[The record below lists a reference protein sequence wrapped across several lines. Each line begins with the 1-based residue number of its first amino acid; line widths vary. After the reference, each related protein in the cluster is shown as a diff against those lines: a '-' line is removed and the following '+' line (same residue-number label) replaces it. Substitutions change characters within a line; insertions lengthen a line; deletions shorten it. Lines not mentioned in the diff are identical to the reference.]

1 MTQTI
6 LEDGETRFI
15 LCQKIGQGGSCS
27 VYKGYSTKD
36 SPQKIYAIKI
46 YKEQFKKYFDK
57 EISISKNL
65 PPKFFLSLIKFGTGH
80 ITQERINSSENKP
93 LNNISEKLNGQK
105 VFYKVE
111 EIAENGELF
120 NFIYELKKGFSE
132 KISAKIFVNILKS
145 VKILHENSIIHGD
158 IKPENIL
165 VGKDF
170 GLKLIDFGFAQK
182 FNKKN
187 NNIINSTEGSDTYSS
202 PEIRK
207 GHITGYD
214 GVKSDIFSLGVLL
227 FVITVGRFPFNLS
240 GYSDKKY
247 RLIMTK
253 NFEQFWKNFDNY
265 NLSEEFKELINHLI
279 CYDPCQRLSID
290 EIFEHPWIKNKVN
303 FNNSF
308 NKDYQID
315 DDVLNEL
322 KQRKEF
328 MVKKAN

>member
-1 MTQTI
+1 MQTI
-6 LEDGETRFI
+6 LEDGETKFI
-15 LCQKIGQGGSCS
+15 LCQKIGQGGTCS
-27 VYKGYSTKD
+27 VYKGYSLKD
-36 SPQKIYAIKI
+36 SFHKIYAIKI

-57 EISISKNL
+57 EISITKSL
-65 PPKFFLSLIKFGTGH
+65 PPKYFLSLIKFGSGH
-80 ITQERINSSENKP
+80 ISQESINSSENKP

-105 VFYKVE
+105 VFYKIE

-120 NFIYELKKGFSE
+120 NYVYELKKGFSE

-170 GLKLIDFGFAQK
+170 GLKLIDFGFSQK
-182 FNKKN
+182 LNKKN
-187 NNIINSTEGSDTYSS
+187 NIINNTEGSDTYSS

-207 GHITGYD
+207 GHINGYD

-227 FVITVGRFPFNLS
+227 FVITVGNFPFNLS
-240 GYSDKKY
+240 GYTDKKY
-247 RLIMTK
+247 RLIMSK
-253 NFEQFWKNFDNY
+253 NFEQFWKNFENY
-265 NLSEEFKELINHLI
+265 NLSEEFKDLINHLI
-279 CYDPCQRLSID
+279 CYEPCQRFSME

-308 NKDYQID
+308 NKEYHID
-315 DDVLNEL
+315 DDVVNEL

>member
-1 MTQTI
+1 MQTV
-6 LEDGETRFI
+6 LEAGETKFI
-15 LCQKIGQGGSCS
+15 LCQKIGQGGTCS
-27 VYKGYSTKD
+27 VYKGYSPKD
-36 SPQKIYAIKI
+36 TSHKIYAIKI
-46 YKEQFKKYFDK
+46 YKEQYKKYFDK
-57 EISISKNL
+57 EISISKSL
-65 PPKFFLSLIKFGTGH
+65 PPKYFLSLLKFGSGH
-80 ITQERINSSENKP
+80 ISQESINSSENKP

-105 VFYKVE
+105 VFYKIE

-120 NFIYELKKGFSE
+120 NYVYELKKGFSE

-165 VGKDF
+165 VGNDF

-187 NNIINSTEGSDTYSS
+187 NIINNTEGSDTYSA
-202 PEIRK
+202 PELRK

-279 CYDPCQRLSID
+279 CYDPCQRYSID

>member
-1 MTQTI
+1 MQTV
-6 LEDGETRFI
+6 LEAGETKFI
-15 LCQKIGQGGSCS
+15 LCQKIGQGGTCS
-27 VYKGYSTKD
+27 VYKGYSPKD
-36 SPQKIYAIKI
+36 TSHKIYAIKI

-57 EISISKNL
+57 EISISKSL
-65 PPKFFLSLIKFGTGH
+65 PPKFFLSLIKFGSGH
-80 ITQERINSSENKP
+80 ISQESINSSEKKP

-105 VFYKVE
+105 VFYKIE

-120 NFIYELKKGFSE
+120 NYVYELKKGFSE
-132 KISAKIFVNILKS
+132 KISAKIFINILKS

-170 GLKLIDFGFAQK
+170 GLKLIDFGFSQK
-182 FNKKN
+182 FSKK
-187 NNIINSTEGSDTYSS
+187 NNIINNTEGSDTYSS

-279 CYDPCQRLSID
+279 CYDPCQRYSID

-303 FNNSF
+303 YSF
-308 NKDYQID
+308 HKDYQID
-315 DDVLNEL
+315 DDVVNEL

-328 MVKKAN
+328 MVKKTN

>member
-1 MTQTI
+1 MQTV
-6 LEDGETRFI
+6 LEAGETKFI
-15 LCQKIGQGGSCS
+15 LCQKIGQGGTCS
-27 VYKGYSTKD
+27 VYKGYSPKD
-36 SPQKIYAIKI
+36 TSHKIYAIKI
-46 YKEQFKKYFDK
+46 YKEQYKKYFDK
-57 EISISKNL
+57 EISVSKSL
-65 PPKFFLSLIKFGTGH
+65 PPKYFLSLLKFGSGH
-80 ITQERINSSENKP
+80 ISQESINSSENKP

-105 VFYKVE
+105 VFYKIE

-120 NFIYELKKGFSE
+120 NYVYELKKGFSE

-165 VGKDF
+165 VGNDF
-170 GLKLIDFGFAQK
+170 GLKLIDFGFVQK

-187 NNIINSTEGSDTYSS
+187 NIINNTEGSDTYSA
-202 PEIRK
+202 PELRK

-279 CYDPCQRLSID
+279 CYDPCQRYSID

>member
-1 MTQTI
+1 MQTV
-6 LEDGETRFI
+6 LEAGETKFI
-15 LCQKIGQGGSCS
+15 LCQKIGQGGTCS
-27 VYKGYSTKD
+27 VYKGFSPKD
-36 SPQKIYAIKI
+36 ISHKIYAIKI
-46 YKEQFKKYFDK
+46 YKEQYKKYFDK
-57 EISISKNL
+57 EISISKSL
-65 PPKFFLSLIKFGTGH
+65 PPKYFLSLLKFGSGH
-80 ITQERINSSENKP
+80 ISQESINSSENKP

-105 VFYKVE
+105 VFYKIE

-120 NFIYELKKGFSE
+120 NYVYELKKGFSE

-165 VGKDF
+165 VGNDF

-187 NNIINSTEGSDTYSS
+187 NIINNTEGSDTYSA
-202 PEIRK
+202 PELRK

-279 CYDPCQRLSID
+279 CYDPCQRYSID

>member
-1 MTQTI
+1 MQTI
-6 LEDGETRFI
+6 LEAGETKFI
-15 LCQKIGQGGSCS
+15 LCQKIGQGGTCS
-27 VYKGYSTKD
+27 VYKGYSKKD
-36 SPQKIYAIKI
+36 TSHKAYAIKI

-57 EISISKNL
+57 EISISKSL
-65 PPKFFLSLIKFGTGH
+65 PPKYFLSLLKFGSGP
-80 ITQERINSSENKP
+80 ISQESINSSENKP

-105 VFYKVE
+105 VFYKIE

-120 NFIYELKKGFSE
+120 NYVYELKKGFSE

-165 VGKDF
+165 VGNDF
-170 GLKLIDFGFAQK
+170 GLKLIDFGFAKK

-187 NNIINSTEGSDTYSS
+187 NIINNTEGSDTYSA
-202 PEIRK
+202 PELRK

-227 FVITVGRFPFNLS
+227 FVITVGCFPFNLS

-265 NLSEEFKELINHLI
+265 NLSGEFKELINHLI
-279 CYDPCQRLSID
+279 CYDPCQRYNID
-290 EIFEHPWIKNKVN
+290 EIFEHPWIKNKMN
-303 FNNSF
+303 LNNSF

-315 DDVLNEL
+315 ADVLNEL

-328 MVKKAN
+328 MVKKTN

>member
-1 MTQTI
+1 MRTV
-6 LEDGETRFI
+6 LEAGETKFI
-15 LCQKIGQGGSCS
+15 LCQKIGQGGTCS
-27 VYKGYSTKD
+27 VYKGYSPKD
-36 SPQKIYAIKI
+36 TSHKIYAIKI
-46 YKEQFKKYFDK
+46 YKEQYKKYFDK
-57 EISISKNL
+57 EISVSKSL
-65 PPKFFLSLIKFGTGH
+65 PPKYFLSLLKFGTGH
-80 ITQERINSSENKP
+80 ISQESINSSENKP

-105 VFYKVE
+105 VFYKIE

-120 NFIYELKKGFSE
+120 NYVYELKKGFSE

-165 VGKDF
+165 VGNDF

-187 NNIINSTEGSDTYSS
+187 NIINNTEGSDTYSA
-202 PEIRK
+202 PELRK

-303 FNNSF
+303 FNNLF
-308 NKDYQID
+308 NKEYHID
-315 DDVLNEL
+315 DDVINEL

-328 MVKKAN
+328 MVKKTN

>member
-1 MTQTI
+1 MQTV
-6 LEDGETRFI
+6 LEAGETKFI
-15 LCQKIGQGGSCS
+15 LCQKIGQGGTCS
-27 VYKGYSTKD
+27 VYKGYSPKD
-36 SPQKIYAIKI
+36 TSHKIYAIKI
-46 YKEQFKKYFDK
+46 YKEQYKKYFDK
-57 EISISKNL
+57 EISVSKSL
-65 PPKFFLSLIKFGTGH
+65 PPKYFLSLLKFGSGH
-80 ITQERINSSENKP
+80 ISQESINSSENKP

-105 VFYKVE
+105 VFYKIE

-120 NFIYELKKGFSE
+120 NYVYELKKGFSE

-145 VKILHENSIIHGD
+145 VKILHENSVIHGD

-187 NNIINSTEGSDTYSS
+187 NIINNTEGSDTYSS

-240 GYSDKKY
+240 GYTDKKY

-279 CYDPCQRLSID
+279 CYDPCQRYSID

-303 FNNSF
+303 NSF
-308 NKDYQID
+308 NKDYLID
-315 DDVLNEL
+315 DDVANEL

-328 MVKKAN
+328 MVKKTN